1 MADKVEK
8 GPSLEGGSGD
18 SLASSRKPTEI
29 PTVAQMI
36 EMQNKAASASG
47 DSAAAGGGTGTP
59 GSPQHPGFVLFK
71 QGAEA
76 RLYRGTFLGKPAVLK
91 ERFSKKY
98 RHPRLDEK
106 LTTKRTQG
114 EARTVAR
121 ARKAGIPTPCIYFV
135 NYQSN
140 CIYMEDL
147 RSATTSR
154 DYIVAVQS
162 VRGGD
167 SFRALQPIMD
177 KIGKTLA
184 TMHDGDIIHG
194 DLTTSNIMLKQDSS
208 MPEPQVVL
216 IDFGLSSVSHLP
228 EDKGVDL
235 YVLEKAFLSTH
246 PNTEELFSII
256 LKSYTRHSRK
266 SKEVI
271 KKLDEVRLRGRKR
284 TMVG

>member
-1 MADKVEK
+1 MEESVQQ
-8 GPSLEGGSGD
+8 PSERGAGD
-18 SLASSRKPTEI
+18 SSSASASASSSKAVEI
-29 PTVAQMI
+29 PTVAQVI
-36 EMQNKAASASG
+36 ETQAKSASASG
-47 DSAAAGGGTGTP
+47 GSSISGPP
-59 GSPQHPGFVLFK
+59 GSLPHPGFTLFK

-76 RLYRGTFLGKPAVLK
+76 RLYRGTFLGKPTVLK

-140 CIYMEDL
+140 CIYMEDMQ
-147 RSATTSR
+147 SATTSR

-162 VRGGD
+162 IHAAGD
-167 SFRALQPIMD
+167 SFGALQPIMD

-194 DLTTSNIMLKQDSS
+194 DLTTSNIMLKQDAT
-208 MPEPQVVL
+208 MPEPQVIL
-216 IDFGLSSVSHLP
+216 IDFGLSSVSQLP

-246 PNTEELFSII
+246 PNTETLFRVI
-256 LKSYTRHSRK
+256 LKSYTKHSRK
-266 SKEVI
+266 AKDVI

>member
-1 MADKVEK
+1 MAAKMED
-8 GPSLEGGSGD
+8 STRGSGD
-18 SLASSRKPTEI
+18 SSVSSSNMTEI
-29 PTVAQMI
+29 PTVAQII
-36 EMQNKAASASG
+36 ERQAASSE
-47 DSAAAGGGTGTP
+47 SSAAGGETGPP
-59 GSPQHPGFVLFK
+59 GSLHHPGFALFK

-76 RLYRGTFLGKPAVLK
+76 RLYRGTFLGRPTVLK

-147 RSATTSR
+147 RCATTSR

-162 VRGGD
+162 VGAGD

-177 KIGKTLA
+177 KIGKILA

-194 DLTTSNIMLKQDSS
+194 DLTTSNIMLKQDASATD
-208 MPEPQVVL
+208 PEVVL
-216 IDFGLSSVSHLP
+216 IDFGLSSVSQLA

-246 PNTEELFSII
+246 PNTETLFRVI
-256 LKSYTRHSRK
+256 LKSYTKHSRK
-266 SKEVI
+266 SKDVI